1 MLAKINPK
9 NIVIAICVLFSL
21 LTITSA
27 GFSLLRGN
35 YSDTEVHLLL
45 RFLVTTIALGSLL
58 IFKIFSQWSRAR
70 VHSIH
75 YVATMGSIFL
85 LVWLSGFFISLH
97 PDAYRDIFL
106 NYTVIY
112 ILITLIYFLGQKFR
126 YKFS

>member
-27 GFSLLRGN
+27 GFSFLRGN
-35 YSDTEVHLLL
+35 YSDTGLHLLL
-45 RFLVTTIALGSLL
+45 RFLVTTISLGSLL
-58 IFKIFSQWSRAR
+58 IFKIFPEWSRAR

-75 YVATMGSIFL
+75 YAATMGSIFL
-85 LVWLSGFFISLH
+85 LVWLSGLFISLH